1 MWKCPTQLEVIEQ
14 VLRVGQKVKQLP
26 AQAQRAK
33 KAEEGQKKL
42 WGRAKRN
49 QRNPIFRLVIAI
61 MIVKSKSSITNIRE
75 PSGNDVL
82 GSPEG
87 FQLISG
93 KKTASKVINIDQDV
107 RWQIEVFLEF

>member
-1 MWKCPTQLEVIEQ
+1 
-14 VLRVGQKVKQLP
+14 
-26 AQAQRAK
+26 
-33 KAEEGQKKL
+33 
-42 WGRAKRN
+42 
-49 QRNPIFRLVIAI
+49 

-82 GSPEG
+82 GSLEG
-87 FQLISG
+87 FQWVSG